1 MTIRTWKG
9 LTLLNH
15 KNKFILLQDCYLSA
29 IVTWQRVQPLNRS
42 VLFVKE
48 TDFLYT
54 SDKWRVVI
62 EIDLSAYHDT
72 ISVIRSDLMI
82 IEQQKQEF
90 TPVAE
95 LKHVDSLLKTIDS
108 RLNDFQQVLPRLD
121 PRRGLLDLGG
131 LVLKQVFGTA
141 TLSDYMKY

>member
-1 MTIRTWKG
+1 M
-9 LTLLNH
+9 L
-15 KNKFILLQDCYLSA
+15 LSA
-29 IVTWQRVQPLNRS
+29 VVTGQSVQPLNQS